1 MIRIGPSIWGTWRMK
16 RVIMGMSEMT
26 LGRRSL
32 LQAGA
37 GLAVAMV
44 TPSGRAAEATA
55 ALNMQLGW
63 LGGGNQL
70 GEACAHQLGY
80 FAEERLDFHLQPGGP
95 NNMGSPS
102 SPPGVTKSGRCHPAP
117 H

>member
-1 MIRIGPSIWGTWRMK
+1 
-16 RVIMGMSEMT
+16 MGMSQII
-26 LGRRSL
+26 LGRRSV

-37 GLAVAMV
+37 GLAVTLV
-44 TPSGRAAEATA
+44 TLSDRATA
-55 ALNMQLGW
+55 ETAGLNMQLGW

-80 FAEERLDFHLQPGGP
+80 FKAEGLDFHIQTGGP
-95 NNMGSPS
+95 NNDGIAIVAS
-102 SPPGVTKSGRCHPAP
+102 SRYELGQYRPAP